1 MKHSIVGTPSPAGA
15 SGVGSRGSQ
24 PGEGAHLGTDGPL
37 PNAARP
43 GYTARMAIRLASVE
57 GRAQL
62 VRGDRLLDVER
73 GSGGRFPAEPMAALA
88 CWDGLRDWGSG
99 LAAERFDA
107 PADRTRFDAPVPR
120 PAKVFAIGL
129 NYRAHAE
136 EAGLEIPKAPMVFTK
151 FPSCLAGP
159 FARVPL
165 SSGFVDYEAE
175 LVVVIG
181 RRLKG
186 VAADRALDV
195 VAGYCAGQDI
205 SDRKLQF
212 SDKPAQFSLG
222 KSLDGFGP
230 IGPEVVSLD
239 ALGDPN
245 DLEITCE
252 VGTERLQHART
263 TDMIFPVP
271 ELVAYLSRFCTL
283 EPGDL
288 IFTGTPAGIGSV
300 RTPRR
305 YLQPGETIR
314 TIIEGI
320 GTLEN
325 ACVEA

>member
-1 MKHSIVGTPSPAGA
+1 MT
-15 SGVGSRGSQ
+15 
-24 PGEGAHLGTDGPL
+24 
-37 PNAARP
+37 
-43 GYTARMAIRLASVE
+43 IRLASVA

-62 VRGDRLLDVER
+62 VSGDRLLDLER
-73 GSGGRFPAEPMAALA
+73 TSGGRFGADPMTAIAA
-88 CWDGLRDWGSG
+88 WDAVREWGGG
-99 LAAERFDA
+99 LAAGRFDA

-136 EAGLEIPKAPMVFTK
+136 EAGLEIPSTPMVFTK
-151 FPSCLAGP
+151 FPNCLAGP
-159 FARVPL
+159 YAQVPL

-181 RRLKG
+181 RRAKG
-186 VAADRALDV
+186 VAPAHAFEV

-222 KSLDGFGP
+222 KSLDGYGP

-239 ALGDPN
+239 AIRDPN
-245 DLEITCE
+245 DLEITCD
-252 VGTERLQHART
+252 VSGERLQYART
-263 TDMIFPVP
+263 TDMIFGVP
-271 ELVAYLSRFCTL
+271 ELVAYLSRHCTL

-288 IFTGTPAGIGSV
+288 IFTGTPAGVGSV

-305 YLQPGETIR
+305 YLQPGAVIR
-314 TIIEGI
+314 TVIEEI

-325 ACVEA
+325 ACVAG